1 MDNTYN
7 KIIEEINKL
16 YYKGINLTNL
26 NDIEVYELVLKR
38 KIPNFPPGYWCSVTN
53 TKGEKIALQ
62 LLKYIIE
69 DKLNLNRIQV
79 VNILSK
85 EFIVNSKLWTPCK
98 LYFGKSAIR
107 YLMV

>member
-53 TKGEKIALQ
+53 V
-62 LLKYIIE
+62 
-69 DKLNLNRIQV
+69 N
-79 VNILSK
+79 VNI
-85 EFIVNSKLWTPCK
+85 F
-98 LYFGKSAIR
+98 LYKKWKIIM
-107 YLMV
+107 YNN